1 MRVVHVSRFE
11 TGGGAALAANRLH
24 GSLRRQGVDS
34 TMFVAEKL
42 TDDPAV
48 TVFQPPRDLL
58 SRLRRRLQYKRLT
71 YSMRRYESARLADQ
85 ASFNDDRVP
94 GGRDLV
100 TQLPAGDVINI
111 HVMYGFA
118 DYRTFLAAVP
128 QHTPVVRTLHE
139 MSFFTGGCHYDVGC
153 GKYTE
158 RCGACPRLGSHR
170 ERDLSRQIWRRK
182 RAILSTIAPGRL
194 HLVAPSRWLANEAK
208 RSSLLQKFPVTV
220 IPLALDTEVFCPRD
234 RRGAREALGIPS
246 DALVVLFV
254 ASLISQPIKGLALL
268 VEALN
273 GLGHLRDLLLLSVGR
288 GQPPVEVQ
296 IPHLPLGYL
305 GNERLRS
312 LVYSAADVFVIPSLY
327 DNLPQ
332 TVLEATACGTPVV
345 GFAVGGIP
353 DMVRP
358 GITGL
363 LVPALDVNALRAAI
377 RALLQ
382 DRTRRAEMA
391 ANCRRIAVAEYAL
404 EVQARRYIE
413 LYEMIL
419 AGVRHE
425 PLSQGGRDAVGA
437 TQGITPYENCSTG
450 QL

>member
-1 MRVVHVSRFE
+1 
-11 TGGGAALAANRLH
+11 
-24 GSLRRQGVDS
+24 
-34 TMFVAEKL
+34 
-42 TDDPAV
+42 
-48 TVFQPPRDLL
+48 
-58 SRLRRRLQYKRLT
+58 
-71 YSMRRYESARLADQ
+71 MRRYQSARRTDQ
-85 ASFNDDRVP
+85 ASFNHDRVP
-94 GGRDLV
+94 GGPDLLA
-100 TQLPAGDVINI
+100 QLPAGDVINI
-111 HVMYGFA
+111 HVMYGFV
-118 DYRTFLAAVP
+118 DYRTFLTAVP

-139 MSFFTGGCHYDVGC
+139 MSFFTGGCHYDLGC
-153 GKYTE
+153 GKYAE
-158 RCGACPRLGSHR
+158 RCGACPRLGSRR

-182 RAILSTIAPGRL
+182 RAVLSTIAPDRL
-194 HLVAPSRWLANEAK
+194 YLVAPSCWLANEAR
-208 RSSLLQKFPVTV
+208 RSPLLQKFPVTV

-234 RRGAREALGIPS
+234 RRSAREVLGIPS

-254 ASLISQPIKGLALL
+254 ASLISQSLKGFALL
-268 VEALN
+268 TQALT
-273 GLGHLRDLLLLSVGR
+273 GLGDLRNLLLVSVGR
-288 GQPPVEVQ
+288 DAPPVEAQ

-305 GNERLRS
+305 GSEHLRS

-332 TVLEATACGTPVV
+332 TVLEATACGTPVI

-358 GITGL
+358 GVTGWV
-363 LVPALDVNALRAAI
+363 VPPQDVGALRAAI

-382 DRTRRAEMA
+382 DPARRAEMA
-391 ANCRRIAVAEYAL
+391 ANCRRIAVEEYAL

-425 PLSQGGRDAVGA
+425 LLSHGEG
-437 TQGITPYENCSTG
+437 TPDESCSPE